1 MFSALTWSR
10 TKHELIFTSAHRATE
25 GPSAAHITNRDS
37 VEMQSAIGT
46 NISKNTHHKRSRI
59 KTGWIRLFQFFGNFS
74 ACLCVWLRK
83 KGGNCLKKIPYT
95 AFFLSL
101 CFTLFSL
108 APITVCHSRCRRRCC
123 CCLLMV
129 KALFAIFSISS
140 GLNI

>member
-46 NISKNTHHKRSRI
+46 NISYNTHHKRSRI

-83 KGGNCLKKIPYT
+83 KGGNCLIKYHTPLFFSLYVSL
-95 AFFLSL
+95 FFLSPRSL
-101 CFTLFSL
+101 CV
-108 APITVCHSRCRRRCC
+108 TVA
-123 CCLLMV
+123 V
-129 KALFAIFSISS
+129 AVAVVAVY
-140 GLNI
+140 